1 MANEN
6 QKTFWGGQGGSN
18 WVEKKKTL
26 DDMLGPF
33 GNIAIENLT
42 INDNSNIIDIGCG
55 SGTTTFQIAKKIS
68 RNGGVTG
75 VDISKPLLSHA
86 QSLNTFENVK
96 FIEDDIQTSTLIPNS
111 FTHAFSRFGVMFFED
126 SITAFRNIFNLLKP
140 NGELSFICWQSPQKN
155 LWQTLIMKEIK
166 QIIDLPT
173 PNPRDPGPFAFGEKE
188 YVQSIL
194 DNAGFSNTNIKSYD
208 QTVTIFKGYTVNQ
221 AVSEMLMLNP
231 SLSFLKDYPK
241 NQQDDIQIKLETAYS
256 AYQNDQG
263 FEFPSS
269 SWVVSAKKTK

>member
-6 QKTFWGGQGGSN
+6 QKTFWGGQGGTN
-18 WVEKKKTL
+18 WVKKKSTL

-33 GNIAIENLT
+33 GDLAIKKLAVEK
-42 INDNSNIIDIGCG
+42 DSNVIDIGCG
-55 SGTTTFQIAKKIS
+55 SGATTFQIAEKLS
-68 RNGGVTG
+68 QNGSITG
-75 VDISKPLLSHA
+75 IDISDPLINHA
-86 QSLNTFENVK
+86 KSINKLKNVK
-96 FIEDDIQTSTLIPNS
+96 FIEDDIQTSTLEPNI

-126 SITAFRNIFNLLKP
+126 PVTAFKNINTSLKP
-140 NGELSFICWQSPQKN
+140 DGKITFICWQSAHLN

-194 DNAGFSNTNIKSYD
+194 DNAGFTNTNIESYE
-208 QTVTIFKGYTVNQ
+208 QAVTIFKGYTVNQ

-269 SWVVSAKKTK
+269 AWLVTSQKSQ